1 MTAQQNTKKRE
12 KQKLEVTS
20 GQRKSARQAAG
31 GHSENTGRRD
41 DKALKELEDRC
52 EALEKEARE
61 NYDRYV
67 RVSAEFENY
76 KKRMAREIADFRKY
90 ANESLIKELLPVV
103 DNLERALEACEADG
117 AANDQLTEGVAMTLR
132 GIMKVLEKFVVKP
145 IDSLGKP
152 FDPGIHQAV
161 MQREHNDK
169 PENTVVEELQ
179 RGYTMHDRL
188 LRPAMVVVSKSGAE
202 QDNPPN

>member
-1 MTAQQNTKKRE
+1 MTAQQNTKTRE
-12 KQKLEVTS
+12 KRKTETTADHQKK
-20 GQRKSARQAAG
+20 GRQAAG
-31 GHSENTGRRD
+31 HKTATGGKT
-41 DKALKELEDRC
+41 DKALKEMEARC
-52 EALEKEARE
+52 EALEREARE
-61 NYDRYV
+61 NYDRYM
-67 RVSAEFENY
+67 RVAAEFENY
-76 KKRMAREIADFRKY
+76 KKRAAREMDDFRKY

-103 DNLERALEACEADG
+103 DNLERALEACKVEEG
-117 AANDQLTEGVAMTLR
+117 ANPQLTEGVEMTLQ
-132 GIMKVLEKFVVKP
+132 GILKVLEKFVVKP

-152 FDPGIHQAV
+152 FDPGVHQAV

-188 LRPAMVVVSKSGAE
+188 LRPAMVVVSKSGAG

>member
-1 MTAQQNTKKRE
+1 MTAQQNTKTKD
-12 KQKLEVTS
+12 KHKAGSTADHP
-20 GQRKSARQAAG
+20 KKDPQAAG
-31 GHSENTGRRD
+31 SHRAKAGGRAN
-41 DKALKELEDRC
+41 KALRELEARC

-67 RVSAEFENY
+67 RVAAEFENY
-76 KKRMAREIADFRKY
+76 KKRAAREMADFRKY

-103 DNLERALEACEADG
+103 DNLERALEACKGDDG
-117 AANDQLTEGVAMTLR
+117 ANSQLTEGVQMTLQ
-132 GIMKVLEKFVVKP
+132 GILKVLEKFVVKP

-152 FDPGIHQAV
+152 FDPGVHQAV
-161 MQREHNDK
+161 MQREHDDQ

-188 LRPAMVVVSKSGAE
+188 LRPAMVVVSKSGAG